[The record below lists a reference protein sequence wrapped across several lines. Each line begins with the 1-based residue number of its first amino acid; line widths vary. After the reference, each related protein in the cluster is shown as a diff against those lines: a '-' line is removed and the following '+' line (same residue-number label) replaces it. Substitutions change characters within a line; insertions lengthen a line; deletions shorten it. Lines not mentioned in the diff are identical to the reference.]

1 MPKWLVIAAMTF
13 VLIYGSVKGIEV
25 RARLSE
31 ILFYLMDKGKFRRL
45 GETEAQRES
54 HLMIIAAT
62 TEDPRSSLLL
72 TFRRRIPMMIEIH
85 P

>member
-1 MPKWLVIAAMTF
+1 MD
-13 VLIYGSVKGIEV
+13 EV
-25 RARLSE
+25 HRLPPEGQE

-72 TFRRRIPMMIEIH
+72 HSGDVFP
-85 P
+85 